1 MVLSFNVVLIQ
12 GDQRK
17 WTDIS
22 TYEREQHFPGYQS
35 EILQLVNIP
44 TRKVY
49 LQIFYNHHYGILTQP
64 LYNYQKG
71 NIIP

>member
-1 MVLSFNVVLIQ
+1 MVLSLNVVLIH

-49 LQIFYNHHYGILTQP
+49 
-64 LYNYQKG
+64 
-71 NIIP
+71 